1 MALVEGCKHFV
12 EVTVPVEAIE
22 EETTK
27 IAGGFQKRARI
38 PGFRPGKAPASMI
51 RKHFESDIRQQVLEA
66 LVPKYFDTQV
76 KQDNLKVVGQPTIVD
91 VHFHAGEPLRF
102 KAEFEVFPDFDIKN
116 YHGLTVPY
124 KEPEV
129 SDADVDERIDQIR
142 NDKATFVNEEPR
154 PLADGD
160 FAVISLESIGGADEP
175 VKTDETS
182 LEVGGKDT
190 IEGFTDNL
198 RGMSPGEEKD
208 FDVIYPEEYGQPKLA
223 GKTIRFHCVVKG
235 VRRKELPELN
245 DEFAQDLGDYRTV
258 DELREAVRKGIFAQ
272 RQQEA
277 QREAKDKLVET
288 MVDENEFPVPE
299 AFVDRQIRNRVEQ
312 SLRGLAEQGVDPKT
326 LKLDWEKVKEGQRDR
341 AVREVK
347 ASLLLGKVSERED
360 IGATKAEV
368 DREVELLARQR

>member
-1 MALVEGCKHFV
+1 
-12 EVTVPVEAIE
+12 
-22 EETTK
+22 
-27 IAGGFQKRARI
+27 
-38 PGFRPGKAPASMI
+38 
-51 RKHFESDIRQQVLEA
+51 
-66 LVPKYFDTQV
+66 
-76 KQDNLKVVGQPTIVD
+76 
-91 VHFHAGEPLRF
+91 
-102 KAEFEVFPDFDIKN
+102 
-116 YHGLTVPY
+116 
-124 KEPEV
+124 
-129 SDADVDERIDQIR
+129 
-142 NDKATFVNEEPR
+142 
-154 PLADGD
+154 
-160 FAVISLESIGGADEP
+160 
-175 VKTDETS
+175 
-182 LEVGGKDT
+182 GGKDT
-190 IEGFTDNL
+190 IEGFTENL

-208 FDVIYPEEYGQPKLA
+208 FDVTYPEEYGQSKLA
-223 GKTIRFHCVVKG
+223 GRTIRFHCMVKG

-277 QREAKDKLVET
+277 QRDAKDKLVET

-312 SLRGLAEQGVDPKT
+312 SLRGLAEQGIDPKT

-368 DREVELLARQR
+368 DREVELLARQRREPVLALRPKLEEDGTVGRIASHIQTEKTLQFLFDHAEKVAEAEKPVEAEQPAPAN